1 MSMVSCG
8 NGHFYNDQEHSS
20 CPFCGVGLKVN
31 PTRPLRAQP
40 NARAG
45 GDAGH
50 TRAAS
55 APPPA
60 GLGRDP
66 GATRHVWAGAMA
78 GVDPVVG
85 WLVCVQ
91 GPDRGR
97 DYRLHTER
105 NFIGRAP
112 TMAVA
117 ITGDDSI
124 SRENHAVL
132 SYNPKKHSYRLAPG
146 DSRGLVYLND
156 EEVLMPMELAPYD
169 RIELGKT
176 TLLFIPFCGERF
188 NWTAEDS
195 GAPGQGGQPG
205 QPGPGG
211 PSAPS
216 GQPGQSAQ
224 PGQPGDVLLM

>member
-20 CPFCGVGLKVN
+20 CPFCGVGIEIT
-31 PTRPLRAQP
+31 PTRPLAGQTTP
-40 NARAG
+40 KAG
-45 GDAGH
+45 GEPGQ
-50 TRAAS
+50 TRAAG
-55 APPPA
+55 AAPPA

-66 GATRHVWAGAMA
+66 GETRHVWAKRMG

-91 GPDRGR
+91 GPEKGR

-112 TMAVA
+112 SMDVA
-117 ITGDDSI
+117 ITGDASI

-132 SYNPKKHSYRLAPG
+132 SYNPKKNNFRLAPG

-156 EEVLMPMELAPYD
+156 EEVLTPLEIAAYD
-169 RIELGKT
+169 RIELGET
-176 TLLFIPFCGERF
+176 VLVFIPFCGERF
-188 NWTAEDS
+188 QWPVEEKS
-195 GAPGQGGQPG
+195 
-205 QPGPGG
+205 
-211 PSAPS
+211 
-216 GQPGQSAQ
+216 
-224 PGQPGDVLLM
+224 

>member
-20 CPFCGVGLKVN
+20 CPFCGVGLEIT
-31 PTRPLRAQP
+31 PTRPV
-40 NARAG
+40 AG
-45 GDAGH
+45 GSGGTVPPRPASDAGR
-50 TRAAS
+50 TRAAGTT
-55 APPPA
+55 PPP

-66 GATRHVWAGAMA
+66 GETRHVWASRMG

-85 WLVCVQ
+85 WLVCVE

-97 DYRLHTER
+97 DYRLHSER

-112 TMAVA
+112 SMDIA

-124 SRENHAVL
+124 SRDNHAVI

-156 EEVLMPMELAPYD
+156 EEVLGAMEIKPYD

-176 TLLFIPFCGERF
+176 VLLFIPFCGERF
-188 NWTAEDS
+188 TWEI
-195 GAPGQGGQPG
+195 QP
-205 QPGPGG
+205 P
-211 PSAPS
+211 A
-216 GQPGQSAQ
+216 
-224 PGQPGDVLLM
+224 